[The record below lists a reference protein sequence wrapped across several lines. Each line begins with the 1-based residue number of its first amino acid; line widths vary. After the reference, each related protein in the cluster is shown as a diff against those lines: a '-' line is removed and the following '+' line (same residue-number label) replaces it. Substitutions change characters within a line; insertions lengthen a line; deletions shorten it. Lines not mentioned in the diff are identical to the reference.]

1 MMMLTCALSQGLWRT
16 GMSEVICGFISP
28 RCATSSMKAVA
39 RAPKARTLVLP
50 TSRVPQVRQKDT
62 KSIVS

>member
-1 MMMLTCALSQGLWRT
+1 
-16 GMSEVICGFISP
+16 MSEVICGFISP

-62 KSIVS
+62 KSMVS